1 MFQGQNKWVA
11 HAIQDAAIG
20 GLILFGVNRPIF
32 SAEKWEPTESVIS
45 IALVLAI
52 SLFFRRKFPVTVL
65 VVSIGLSVILMLLGV
80 SGPVIGLA
88 PALSLFA
95 ASRALTTQRFL
106 VAALIT
112 VGVLV
117 GTFLSFYPF
126 DLSDPAVF
134 AFTALQIIAVATALA
149 AKSRRENVELLELR
163 ARQAEESK
171 ESEAR
176 SRVGAERLRIARD
189 LHDLIGHQLAATSL
203 HAELAE
209 RLVQKDPEAAL
220 DSLGAIKRSAR
231 QSLGELAQMLRVLRD
246 DDNLEA
252 LASMDNVGSLIQGH
266 REYGLEVVEQFEG
279 ELSDLEASTQLVLY
293 RCLQEGLTNAGK
305 YATPKKVNVHV
316 HRSPN
321 EIRMRITNSFDPLV
335 TKPLSAGYGLV
346 GLRERVESVGGEVSI
361 AQQDG
366 LFTLGLVIPLS
377 RET

>member
-1 MFQGQNKWVA
+1 MSPGQNKRLA
-11 HAIQDAAIG
+11 QSLQDAAIA

-32 SAEKWEPTESVIS
+32 SAEKWEPSESMIS

-52 SLFFRRKFPVTVL
+52 SLFFRRRFPVAVL
-65 VVSIGLSVILMLLGV
+65 VASIGLSVILMLLGV

-106 VAALIT
+106 LAALIT
-112 VGVLV
+112 IGVLV
-117 GTFLSFYPF
+117 GTFLSFYPS

-149 AKSRRENVELLELR
+149 AKSRRENIELLELR
-163 ARQAEESK
+163 AIQAEESK

-209 RLVQKDPEAAL
+209 RLVHKDPEAAL

-231 QSLGELAQMLRVLRD
+231 QNLGELAQMLRVLRD
-246 DDNLEA
+246 DDNLET
-252 LASMDNVGSLIQGH
+252 LASMDNVSALIQGH
-266 REYGLEVVEQFEG
+266 REYGLEVEEQFEG
-279 ELSDLEASTQLVLY
+279 ELSGLEASTQLVLY
-293 RCLQEGLTNAGK
+293 RCLQESLTNAGK
-305 YATPKKVNVHV
+305 YATPKSVKVRVR
-316 HRSPN
+316 RSTT
-321 EIRMRITNSFDPLV
+321 EIRMMLSNSFDPLL

-346 GLRERVESVGGEVSI
+346 GLRERVESIGGKVSI

-366 LFTLGLVIPLS
+366 LFTVGLTIPL
-377 RET
+377 RKGA

>member
-1 MFQGQNKWVA
+1 MFQGQSKWVA
-11 HAIQDAAIG
+11 HVLQDAAIG
-20 GLILFGVNRPIF
+20 ALILFGVSRPIF
-32 SAEKWEPTESVIS
+32 SAEKWQPTDSVIS
-45 IALVLAI
+45 VALVLAI
-52 SLFFRRKFPVTVL
+52 SLFFRRRFPVTVL
-65 VVSIGLSVILMLLGV
+65 VASIGLSVVLMLLGV

-163 ARQAEESK
+163 AIQAEESK

-209 RLVQKDPEAAL
+209 RLVRKDPEAAL

-246 DDNLEA
+246 DDNLET

-266 REYGLEVVEQFEG
+266 REYGLEVEVQFEG
-279 ELSDLEASTQLVLY
+279 ELSGLEASTQLVLY

-305 YATPKKVNVHV
+305 YASPKRVSVHV
-316 HRSPN
+316 HRSPA
-321 EIRMRITNSFDPLV
+321 EVRMKLTNPFDRLLA
-335 TKPLSAGYGLV
+335 KPLSAGYGLV
-346 GLRERVESVGGEVSI
+346 GLRERVESVGGVVSVS
-361 AQQDG
+361 QQNS
-366 LFTLGLVIPLS
+366 LFSLAISIPLT
-377 RET
+377 RGF